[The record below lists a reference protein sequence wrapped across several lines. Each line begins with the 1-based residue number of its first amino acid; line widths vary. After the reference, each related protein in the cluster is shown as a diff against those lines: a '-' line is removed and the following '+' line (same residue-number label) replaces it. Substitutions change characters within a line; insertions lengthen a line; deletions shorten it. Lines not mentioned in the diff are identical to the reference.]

1 MANIQV
7 THSASPVNA
16 RSESCIAVNPL
27 NSTQIV
33 ACSKEFRNLSGFNN
47 YNFTLAAYY
56 SSDGGITWSDSQA
69 LIPLKGWG
77 GVTDPSLAWDNQ
89 GNVYLLALPVAF
101 NPVSSIGMSVYKST
115 DGGKSWG
122 TPKLIH
128 QSAGDDKQWI
138 AGDPNNGNLYAVWDD
153 ISLLR
158 FSRSLDQGA
167 TWQGIQNEAGP
178 SILYDNSYSP
188 EVNLAPNG
196 DVYIFFSDDDD
207 IRFVKST
214 DGGNTF
220 SDPTAAN
227 ALIASG
233 VGNLEDVFSTGVG
246 LTHFPGATFRV
257 ETLVTGCCPTP
268 NNIVVAWPDARG
280 TNKDGQ
286 AVSRIL
292 YNRSVDGGAT
302 WEGVLP
308 LQPENIIPE
317 NSQQFCP
324 QITCTKNGVVGCTFY
339 EFGPHGAKNK
349 NLIDVKLT
357 TSSDKG
363 KTFSAAAIVTDQP
376 WDPAIDAP
384 MDEHGNTFIGDYF
397 GIDAKDELFIPCWTD
412 TRTKIQEIFVDT
424 SFEWIPVVAL
434 ESLRL
439 IRGTVNFDGTWFAGR
454 DFVCSK
460 YNDSNGHPQKGLY
473 LIIFGPWNNNNGLG
487 GPYNNPYQFPSVPS
501 GSVTQVYQGDNHF
514 DLNQVDAHPK
524 GGNTRDNAVIV
535 RLQPDHMIVKTG
547 DDGGNASD
555 RAFSF
560 IVVGPR

>member
-7 THSASPVNA
+7 THSTSPVNA

-101 NPVSSIGMSVYKST
+101 TPPPVASIGMSVYKST

-153 ISLLR
+153 NSLLR

-167 TWQGIQNEAGP
+167 TWPGVQNEAGP
-178 SILYDNSYSP
+178 SILYDNCYSP

-233 VGNLEDVFSTGVG
+233 VGNLEDVFATGALGVN
-246 LTHFPGATFRV
+246 HFPGATFRV
-257 ETLVTGCCPTP
+257 ETLVTGCCPTA

-292 YNRSVDGGAT
+292 YNRSVDGGAS
-302 WEGVLP
+302 WVGVMP
-308 LQPENIIPE
+308 LQPENNIPE

-324 QITCTKNGVVGCTFY
+324 QITSTKKGTVGCTFY
-339 EFGPHGAKNK
+339 EFGPHRANNK
-349 NLIDVKLT
+349 NLI
-357 TSSDKG
+357 
-363 KTFSAAAIVTDQP
+363 
-376 WDPAIDAP
+376 
-384 MDEHGNTFIGDYF
+384 H
-397 GIDAKDELFIPCWTD
+397 
-412 TRTKIQEIFVDT
+412 
-424 SFEWIPVVAL
+424 
-434 ESLRL
+434 
-439 IRGTVNFDGTWFAGR
+439 
-454 DFVCSK
+454 
-460 YNDSNGHPQKGLY
+460 
-473 LIIFGPWNNNNGLG
+473 
-487 GPYNNPYQFPSVPS
+487 
-501 GSVTQVYQGDNHF
+501 
-514 DLNQVDAHPK
+514 
-524 GGNTRDNAVIV
+524 
-535 RLQPDHMIVKTG
+535 
-547 DDGGNASD
+547 
-555 RAFSF
+555 
-560 IVVGPR
+560 